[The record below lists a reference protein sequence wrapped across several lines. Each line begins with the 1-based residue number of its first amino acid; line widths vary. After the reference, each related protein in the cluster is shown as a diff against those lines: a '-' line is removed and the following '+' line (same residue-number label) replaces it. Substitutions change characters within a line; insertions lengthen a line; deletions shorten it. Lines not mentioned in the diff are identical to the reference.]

1 MTVTAKEYLS
11 QIRKIDVMINY
22 KQRQLDTLRQSI
34 ETIKAVNTNPDK
46 VQSSGERDRVGQ
58 IVAKIVDLQNEIN
71 RDIDRLVDIKREV
84 MTVVDQL
91 DPTCMDLITKR
102 YFEFKTWEQIAAG
115 MGYSY
120 QWVCGIVNGKPGLHI
135 QALGKVQKII
145 DKN

>member
-11 QIRKIDVMINY
+11 QVRKIDIMINY
-22 KQRQLDTLRQSI
+22 KQKQLDELQHTADSI
-34 ETIKAVNTNPDK
+34 TANASSER
-46 VQSSGERDRVGQ
+46 VQNSGTQDRVGQ

-71 RDIDRLVDIKREV
+71 RDIDRLVDVKREV
-84 MTVVDQL
+84 MDVVDQL
-91 DPTCMDLITKR
+91 DPTCIELLTKR
-102 YFEFKTWEQIAAG
+102 YFDFKTWEQIAAE

-120 QWVCGIVNGKPGLHI
+120 QWVCGIVNGRPGLHI

>member
-11 QIRKIDVMINY
+11 QVRKIDIMINY
-22 KQRQLDTLRQSI
+22 KQKQLDTLRQSI
-34 ETIKAVNTNPDK
+34 ETITVNTNPDK
-46 VQSSGERDRVGQ
+46 VQSSGEQDRVGQ
-58 IVAKIVDLQNEIN
+58 IVARIVDLQNEIN
-71 RDIDRLVDIKREV
+71 RDIGRLVDVKREI
-84 MTVVDQL
+84 MNVVDQL
-91 DPTCMDLITKR
+91 DPTCMELITKR
-102 YFEFKTWEQIAAG
+102 YFEFKTWEQIAAE